1 VQGLKPQLWLGR
13 VRALFALPSGD
24 PELAISQHAALS
36 HQIPLLYGI
45 LMVNAVAL
53 AWTHARTAPR
63 QLTWLV
69 PAMLFLVCAVRGVT
83 WLRSRRRAITGEEAL
98 AQLRWTMIAVVPL
111 GISFTVWSLCLYRFG
126 DAYTQCH
133 VAFYMAITV
142 ISCIFCLMHLRS
154 AALLLTGIVVPPF
167 TLFFL
172 MSGRPVLIALA
183 INMALVTIGMVYVLL
198 RYYRDFTDL
207 IVSRGEL
214 IHRQLETQRLSDENS
229 RLANIDSLTSLP
241 NRRRFFSELETT
253 LKRAQQEGRRCAVAL
268 LDLDRF
274 KAVNDVHG
282 HAAGDRLLTQ
292 VGARLRRITGEN
304 VFVARLGGDEFGA
317 IFTDCAEDDVISQFG
332 ADVKSQLRNPCVV
345 GDRLATISCS
355 IGVAIYPQ
363 AGSSAEALFE
373 RADYA
378 LFYGKQH
385 SRGEIVVFSDEHETV
400 IRQSGIIEQ
409 AFRAADFDAEMW
421 MAFQPILDIANQRV
435 VAYEALARWT
445 SPELGAVGP
454 DVFIPVAE
462 RVRLISQLTTVLLRK
477 ALDAAR
483 HWPPHVSIC
492 FNLSAQDLAAPDTME
507 AVCAI
512 VAASGV
518 PPQRIEF
525 EVTETALLSDFEQAA
540 AMIDRLHDLGARI
553 ALDDFGTGFSSLG
566 YVHRLKLDKIKI
578 DRSFV
583 TDVDR
588 SGISQSIIKSILAL
602 CDNLNLTCIVEGVE
616 TESQLRALVSLGCK
630 FIQGYLIS
638 RPVPGDAVIR
648 LTEQIADFAGEP
660 CKSVTPAGKLNG
672 PRRELAPAGADDVA
686 RRLHPAP

>member
-1 VQGLKPQLWLGR
+1 MGNAPETRRISGSGAARRL
-13 VRALFALPSGD
+13 RALFALPSGD
-24 PELAISQHAALS
+24 PELAVSQHAALS

-53 AWTHARTAPR
+53 AWTHARTAPPA
-63 QLTWLV
+63 LTWDV
-69 PAMLFLVCAVRGVT
+69 PAMLFLVCTLRGIT
-83 WLRSRRRAITGEEAL
+83 WVRSRGRVITGAEAL
-98 AQLRWTMIAVVPL
+98 RQLRWTMLAVVPL
-111 GISFTVWSLCLYRFG
+111 GIAFTVWSLTLYKYG
-126 DAYTQCH
+126 DAYAQCH

-142 ISCIFCLMHLRS
+142 ISCIFCLMHLRG

-167 TLFFL
+167 TVFFL
-172 MSGRPVLIALA
+172 LSGRPVLIALA

-198 RYYRDFTDL
+198 RNYRDFTDL

-214 IHRQLETQRLSDENS
+214 MHRQRETQRLSDENF

-253 LKRAQQEGRRCAVAL
+253 LKRAGQEGRCCAVAL

-274 KAVNDVHG
+274 KSVNDVHG

-292 VGARLRRITGEN
+292 VGERLKRMTAEN
-304 VFVARLGGDEFGA
+304 MFVARLGGDEFGA
-317 IFTDCAEDDVISQFG
+317 IFIDCPSDEVIVQFG
-332 ADVKSQLRNPCVV
+332 AEVKTQLQNPCVV

-355 IGVAIYPQ
+355 IGVAIYPR
-363 AGSSAEALFE
+363 AGDTAELLFE

-378 LFYGKQH
+378 LFHGKQH
-385 SRGEIVVFSDEHETV
+385 CRGELIVFSDEHETV

-421 MAFQPILDIANQRV
+421 LAFQPIVDSASRRV

-462 RVRLISQLTTVLLRK
+462 RARLISQLTATLLRK
-477 ALDAAR
+477 ALVAAL
-483 HWPPHVSIC
+483 HWPPTVSLC
-492 FNLSAQDLAAPDTME
+492 FNLSAQDLAAPDTM
-507 AVCAI
+507 AALCAI
-512 VAASGV
+512 VAGSGV

-525 EVTETALLSDFEQAA
+525 EVTETALLSNFEQAA
-540 AMIDRLHDLGARI
+540 AMIERLHGLGVRV

-566 YVHRLKLDKIKI
+566 YVHRLKLDKIKV

-583 TDVDR
+583 TDVDTSR
-588 SGISQSIIKSILAL
+588 TSQSIIKSILAL
-602 CDNLNLTCIVEGVE
+602 CDNVNLTCIVEGVE
-616 TESQLRALVSLGCK
+616 SDSQLRALVALGCR
-630 FIQGYLIS
+630 FFQGYLFS
-638 RPVPGDAVIR
+638 RPVPGHAVAR
-648 LTEQIADFAGEP
+648 VTEEIANSDQVP
-660 CKSVTPAGKLNG
+660 CKSVTPRGNRVECAVMTK
-672 PRRELAPAGADDVA
+672 
-686 RRLHPAP
+686 